1 MIVQEMATHSSVL
14 AWRIP
19 GTEEPGRLLSMGS
32 HRVGHDWHD
41 LAAAAA
47 LNFQLSERKHT
58 RMTKVCM
65 KKIVYFSMP
74 ASYAACVLHHLDPAD
89 SLRPPRLTVAHQ
101 DPVFMGFLRQE
112 SWSGL
117 PFPSLGDL
125 SNPGIK
131 PCLLHLLHWQADT
144 SPLSHVGKQPASLL
158 VHEFTSSIVD
168 EISFDKA
175 SDFFQL
181 NKYRQSAFCF
191 WTENLYFATA
201 VSDGSD
207 RAVSKDFREETCSF

>member
-1 MIVQEMATHSSVL
+1 
-14 AWRIP
+14 
-19 GTEEPGRLLSMGS
+19 
-32 HRVGHDWHD
+32 
-41 LAAAAA
+41 
-47 LNFQLSERKHT
+47 
-58 RMTKVCM
+58 
-65 KKIVYFSMP
+65 MP
-74 ASYAACVLHHLDPAD
+74 ASYAACVLHHLVPAD
-89 SLRPPRLTVAHQ
+89 SLRPPWWTVAHQ

-144 SPLSHVGKQPASLL
+144 LPLSHMGKQPASLL
-158 VHEFTSSIVD
+158 LHDFTSSIVE

-191 WTENLYFATA
+191 
-201 VSDGSD
+201 
-207 RAVSKDFREETCSF
+207 